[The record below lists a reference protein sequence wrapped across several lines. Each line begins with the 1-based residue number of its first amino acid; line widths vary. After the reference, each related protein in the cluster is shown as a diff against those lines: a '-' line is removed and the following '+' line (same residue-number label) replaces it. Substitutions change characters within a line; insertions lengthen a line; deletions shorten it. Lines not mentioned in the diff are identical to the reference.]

1 MTSVT
6 PSEEV
11 RSLRAGSPLGPG
23 DDNGQ
28 WERRLASTW
37 RACNTTMPG
46 EGVGEGGRGDTRIIN
61 YVAQWNFSDQDVL
74 LTVHDFMRTVQ
85 NSHCIV

>member
-23 DDNGQ
+23 DDDGQ

-46 EGVGEGGRGDTRIIN
+46 EGWEGWGERGGGGGGGIQELSTMWHSGISLIKM
-61 YVAQWNFSDQDVL
+61 S
-74 LTVHDFMRTVQ
+74 
-85 NSHCIV
+85 C